1 MADCSL
7 FTNHSLVLAYIARNP
22 EKTAREIGNYVGVTE
37 RTAHKIIIDL
47 EEAGYITRTKVGRQ
61 NTYTIHP
68 DMPIKD
74 SVTSATVGE
83 LLSTLGWKSKE
94 MQKALEMLSPHDV

>member
-1 MADCSL
+1 MADWAL
-7 FTNHSLVLAYIARNP
+7 FTNHGLVLVYIAKNP
-22 EKTAREIGNYVGVTE
+22 DKTAREIGNNVGFTE
-37 RTAHKIIIDL
+37 RTAHKIIVDL
-47 EEAGYITRTKVGRQ
+47 EKVGYITRAKVGRQ

-74 SVTSATVGE
+74 SVANATVGE